1 MTAVASH
8 KRIGKRLWLLS
19 ASFPMAP
26 NTQFVQRVHIAGS
39 EARRPSIVRFDARTG
54 GKHVGVTFTTGCGRL
69 AGLYGVGMTLDTSE
83 IAAKFFDMKRML
95 ENLGHRIHVTVAF
108 MARSIFVERHILMMT
123 HHARVLAT
131 KILFVI
137 LMGKQYKTSVSIAVD
152 HQ

>member
-8 KRIGKRLWLLS
+8 KRIGERLWLLS

-69 AGLYGVGMTLDTSE
+69 AGLYGVGMTLD
-83 IAAKFFDMKRML
+83 APAVAMQFLDMKRVL
-95 ENLGHRIHVTVAF
+95 ENVGRLVHVAMAF
-108 MARSIFVERHILMMT
+108 MARRVLVEGHVLMMT
-123 HHARVLAT
+123 LRA
-131 KILFVI
+131 
-137 LMGKQYKTSVSIAVD
+137 
-152 HQ
+152 